1 MGKRGSFRANVLR
14 LEDVDPTEGFPS
26 SDPAFFDHLV
36 LAEGD
41 SWFSIGGFPPS
52 NLLYGLRFR
61 RHTMVVSCAAPG
73 DTIVKMSN
81 LVGSKQFRQ
90 ALSADG
96 YAWDVILL
104 SGGGNDLID
113 AAKRVVLMPSERSSA
128 APSEPEEY
136 INEDALGSVLTD
148 IAKGFKVLA
157 ELRDAA
163 QSPAQGKP
171 IVTHTYDYATPRNE
185 PARFIG
191 FPVKGPWLFKSFT
204 SRKVPQEHWIPLAN
218 HLMDRLAETIIDLQS
233 GPHAI
238 ENFHVVDT
246 RGTLT
251 QPRLTDIGPTTHW
264 LNEIHPNHD
273 GHSRLARQLE
283 RGKLYELLY
292 GAF

>member
-1 MGKRGSFRANVLR
+1 MGARGRFRANVLR
-14 LEDVDPTEGFPS
+14 LEDVDPDIGFPS

-61 RHTMVVSCAAPG
+61 RHTMVVSCAKPG
-73 DTIVKMSN
+73 DTVVKMSK
-81 LVGSKQFRQ
+81 LVGSKHFKK
-90 ALSADG
+90 ALSTDG
-96 YAWDVILL
+96 YAWDIILL

-113 AAKRVVLMPSERSSA
+113 AASRVVLKPSERPSA
-128 APSEPEEY
+128 DPPEPQEY
-136 INEDALGSVLTD
+136 LNEAALDKVLSD
-148 IAKGFKVLA
+148 IAQGFAALA
-157 ELRDAA
+157 GLRDGPD
-163 QSPAQGKP
+163 SPAKGKP

-191 FPVKGPWLFKSFT
+191 FPVQGPWLFKGFNT
-204 SRKVPQEHWIPLAN
+204 RKVPEAHWVPLAN
-218 HLMDRLAETIIDLQS
+218 LLIDRLAGTLISLQS
-233 GPHAI
+233 GPNPLA
-238 ENFHVVDT
+238 NFHVVDT

-251 QPRLTDIGPTTHW
+251 PPRLDDVGPTTHW

-273 GHSRLARQLE
+273 GHSLLARKLE
-283 RGKLYELLY
+283 RDKLYELLY